1 MQLYYI
7 QLNLVQLQMDMSRL
21 PQHVENELQAILK
34 LLRLSAVVLKSQV
47 PKKSIEI
54 WSIFFKEEKIELF
67 SERVNHRVA

>member
-1 MQLYYI
+1 
-7 QLNLVQLQMDMSRL
+7 MDMSRL